1 MPYFDGTGPQGAG
14 PMTGRGL
21 GPCGNGA
28 GFRGRAF
35 GGGYGFGRR
44 FGANGFGGYRA
55 YGQYQ
60 APMTVRN
67 EEQALIDESKDLE
80 EELKAIKNRL
90 AELKA
95 KK

>member
-1 MPYFDGTGPQGAG
+1 MPYLDGTGPQGAG

-21 GPCGNGA
+21 GRCA
-28 GFRGRAF
+28 GTGLSRGRAF
-35 GGGYGFGRR
+35 GAGYGFGRR
-44 FGANGFGGYRA
+44 FGGGYRA

-67 EEQALIDESKDLE
+67 EEQSLIDESKDLE

-90 AELKA
+90 AELKT